1 VTGDPPSL
9 PAAYTPALYAKAPYF
24 QNVKTLNSFSQPRP
38 VNPNY
43 LTVSNDLQVMLS
55 EVFANTK
62 SPAAAISSE
71 AAQIK
76 SDASATPSG

>member
-1 VTGDPPSL
+1 
-9 PAAYTPALYAKAPYF
+9 LYAKAPYF
-24 QNVKTLNSFSQPRP
+24 RNVKTLNSYSQPRP
-38 VNPNY
+38 VSPNY

-71 AAQIK
+71 ASQIRTD
-76 SDASATPSG
+76 SSATPSS